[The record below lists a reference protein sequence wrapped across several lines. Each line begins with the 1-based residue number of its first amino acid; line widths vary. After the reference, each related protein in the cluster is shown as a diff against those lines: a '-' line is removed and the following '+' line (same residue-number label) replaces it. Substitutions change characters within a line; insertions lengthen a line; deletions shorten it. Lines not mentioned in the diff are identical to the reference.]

1 MNAFGEVVFELCCIP
16 GFPFRLGVVLSVS
29 IILGLLLYED
39 FKSTWKWFLIL
50 LIYVAF
56 QDWLALLALRSVSHS
71 LYRPFAVSVIGF
83 VLFSL
88 GLGAGALI
96 ARHFNS
102 NSHALDD
109 NEIKSVVEQSMEAVN
124 GANG

>member
-1 MNAFGEVVFELCCIP
+1 MNAFVEVVIELCCIP
-16 GFPFRLGVVLSVS
+16 GFPFRLGVVLSIS

-39 FKSTWKWFLIL
+39 FRSTWKWFLIL

-56 QDWLALLALRSVSHS
+56 QDWLALLALRAVSHS
-71 LYRPFAVSVIGF
+71 LYRPLAVSI
-83 VLFSL
+83 L
-88 GLGAGALI
+88 GLILFGLGLATGALI

-102 NSHALDD
+102 NSHVLED
-109 NEIKSVVEQSMEAVN
+109 NEIKSVVEHSMDAVN